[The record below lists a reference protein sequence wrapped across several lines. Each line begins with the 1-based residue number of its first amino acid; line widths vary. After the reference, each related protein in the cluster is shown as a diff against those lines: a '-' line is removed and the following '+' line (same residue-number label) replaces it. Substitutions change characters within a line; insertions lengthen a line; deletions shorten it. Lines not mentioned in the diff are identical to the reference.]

1 MPARGEKKLMCLAV
15 AGKLVERTENEGTV
29 DVRGNRVQARL
40 DVVPEVA
47 LGDYVL
53 IHAGFAITIISQ
65 EEAAATDEAFEEL
78 ERVIREDQDQ
88 RAE

>member
-1 MPARGEKKLMCLAV
+1 MCLAV
-15 AGKLVERTENEGTV
+15 AGKLVERSENEGTV

-40 DVVPEVA
+40 DVVPEVT

-53 IHAGFAITIISQ
+53 IHAGFAITIISE

-78 ERVIREDQDQ
+78 ERAIREDEDQ

>member
-1 MPARGEKKLMCLAV
+1 MCLAV
-15 AGKLVERTENEGTV
+15 AGKLVERSDNEGTV
-29 DVRGNRVQARL
+29 DVRGNRVQTRL
-40 DVVPEVA
+40 DVVPEVS

-53 IHAGFAITIISQ
+53 IHAGFAITVISQ

-78 ERVIREDQDQ
+78 ERAIREDQDQ

>member
-1 MPARGEKKLMCLAV
+1 MCLAV
-15 AGKLVERTENEGTV
+15 AGKLVERSDNEGTV
-29 DVRGNRVQARL
+29 DVRGNRVRTRL

-65 EEAAATDEAFEEL
+65 EEATATDEAFEEL
-78 ERVIREDQDQ
+78 ERAIREDQDR

>member
-1 MPARGEKKLMCLAV
+1 MCLAV
-15 AGKLVERTENEGTV
+15 AGKLVERSENEGTV
-29 DVRGNRVQARL
+29 DVRGNRVQTRL

-53 IHAGFAITIISQ
+53 IHACFAITIIN
-65 EEAAATDEAFEEL
+65 EGEAAATDEAFEEL
-78 ERVIREDQDQ
+78 ERAIREDEDQ